1 MAHFL
6 TRLDGTQ
13 IEILD
18 EAGVLNTGG
27 REALMILRKYRACL
41 REGERPDNAR
51 AAGRLLARLAIVEPV
66 FFQLERAVHGRSML
80 EEITPEEEVMR
91 AALAEFEREAG
102 VHLMALY
109 DAAEPNARIY
119 QGLAMGWLHEVS
131 PAA

>member
-1 MAHFL
+1 MAHLL

-13 IEILD
+13 VEIID

-66 FFQLERAVHGRSML
+66 FFQLECAVCCCSML
-80 EEITPEEEVMR
+80 EEITPEEEAMR

-109 DAAEPNARIY
+109 DAAEPGARIC
-119 QGLAMGWLHEVS
+119 QGLAMGWLHEVA
-131 PAA
+131 PI

>member
-1 MAHFL
+1 MAHLL

-13 IEILD
+13 VEIID
-18 EAGVLNTGG
+18 EAGVLNTSG

-41 REGERPDNAR
+41 HEGERPDNAR

-66 FFQLERAVHGRSML
+66 FFQLERAVRGRSML
-80 EEITPEEEVMR
+80 EEITPEEELMR
-91 AALAEFEREAG
+91 AALAEFECGAG

-119 QGLAMGWLHEVS
+119 QGLAMGWLRVAE
-131 PAA
+131 

>member
-1 MAHFL
+1 MAHLL

-13 IEILD
+13 VEIID

-41 REGERPDNAR
+41 HEGERPDNAR

-66 FFQLERAVHGRSML
+66 FFQLERAVRRRSML
-80 EEITPEEEVMR
+80 EDITPEQEAMR

-102 VHLMALY
+102 AHLMALY
-109 DAAEPNARIY
+109 DAAEPGARIC
-119 QGLAMGWLHEVS
+119 QGLAMGWLRVAE
-131 PAA
+131 